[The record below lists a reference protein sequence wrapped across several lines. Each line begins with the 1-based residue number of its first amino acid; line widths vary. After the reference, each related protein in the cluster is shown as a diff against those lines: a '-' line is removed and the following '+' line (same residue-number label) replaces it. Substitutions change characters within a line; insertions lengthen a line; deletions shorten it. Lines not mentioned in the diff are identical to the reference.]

1 MGLHT
6 IYFFVQDNEGR
17 WCLPDTVEIGVGDF
31 PEASILSVLNCADV
45 LICIVSL
52 GEELSILASA
62 NSTTSDDIYIENFEW
77 ISSLDGII
85 SNDLNLTTSELS
97 LGNHTLTFR
106 AKNSIG
112 FWSANVS
119 VNVLVNA
126 VPTIVL
132 DTINPNP
139 ITPQLI
145 FFILK
150 ISDN

>member
-1 MGLHT
+1 M
-6 IYFFVQDNEGR
+6 
-17 WCLPDTVEIGVGDF
+17 
-31 PEASILSVLNCADV
+31 SVLNCADV

-52 GEELSILASA
+52 GEELSIFASA

-126 VPTIVL
+126 VPAGIVL
-132 DTINPNP
+132 TALSVFKFTFRKVLLGSDL
-139 ITPQLI
+139 QLKKHNATKYNSSQQ
-145 FFILK
+145 LE
-150 ISDN
+150 